1 MGSSFLSE
9 MWYRV
14 AELRP
19 QLHAHVHIVRQR
31 YRGQAWYV
39 LLDRSSGRSNR
50 FTPATYALI
59 DGMDGRQTV
68 NDIWTQLAQ
77 SLGDHAPSQD
87 EVIELLYRL
96 HAADVLLVEGLPDL
110 SEAVERQ
117 RKQSR
122 SVWLRNL
129 MNPMSVRIAL
139 WDPNRFLEAS
149 WPWVAWLF
157 SPLAA
162 VIWPVVV
169 VAAGLQAA
177 QHWTA
182 LTENLSDR
190 VLGLENLLWL
200 WLTYPFVK
208 LCHELA
214 HAYAV
219 KRGGGEVHEMGVM
232 FLVLA
237 PVPYVD
243 ASASAAFRSKWA
255 RIGVAAAGILA
266 EVFLAALAM
275 FVWQSSTPGAIRAM
289 AFNVMLIG
297 GVSTV
302 MFNAN
307 PLLRFDGYYMLS
319 DWIEI
324 PNLAQ
329 RANQYWGFLMKR
341 YVFGREDEISPALG
355 RAEAI
360 WMGLYAP
367 TAWVY
372 RLFVMVAISLFI
384 AAKYFFVG
392 VVLALW
398 SAFSMLVLPLL
409 KSMFFVLTNAQL
421 DRHRQRAIGATF
433 GGLALVLALLI
444 LVPVPNWTNAQGV
457 VWVPRNAEVRAG
469 TNGFVQHQLVKS
481 GLAVDASQAL
491 VQLND
496 PALRADLISRQA
508 KVEQLETQLA
518 SEMFEDRLQAELTRQ
533 TLEAERAVLER
544 LERRNQDLVAVAGRE
559 GTWMVPNADDLS
571 GRYYAQ
577 GSLIG
582 YVLSGT
588 LRTVRVVVPQE
599 EAELVR
605 DHTMAI
611 QVKLVD
617 RPWETFDAR
626 MDRDVPAG
634 SDQLPSKALTIDG
647 GGLFASDPRDKNGL
661 KTLSRTFQ
669 FDLDLDSRAHDLAFG
684 TRAYVRFEHAPQPL
698 AVQGY
703 RHLRQTLMAHLKV

>member
-1 MGSSFLSE
+1 MGASFLSE

-19 QLHAHVHIVRQR
+19 KLHAHVQIVRQR

-59 DGMDGRQTV
+59 DGMDGHRTV
-68 NDIWTQLAQ
+68 HNIWTQLAEN
-77 SLGDHAPSQD
+77 LGDHAPTQD

-96 HAADVLLVEGLPDL
+96 HSADVLLVEGLPDL
-110 SEAVERQ
+110 AEAVERR

-122 SVWLRNL
+122 SAWMRNL
-129 MNPMSVRIAL
+129 MSPMSIRFAL
-139 WDPNRFLEAS
+139 WDPNRFLEVS
-149 WPWVAWLF
+149 WNWVAWLI

-162 VIWPVVV
+162 VIWLLVVGT
-169 VAAGLQAA
+169 ATLQAA
-177 QHWTA
+177 QHWGA

-190 VLGLENLLWL
+190 ILGLENLLWL
-200 WLTYPFVK
+200 WLTYPIVK
-208 LCHELA
+208 FCHELA

-219 KRGGGEVHEMGVM
+219 KKGGGEVHEMGVM
-232 FLVLA
+232 FLVFS

-255 RIGVAAAGILA
+255 RIGVASAGIVA

-275 FVWQSSTPGAIRAM
+275 FVWQASTPGAVRAM

-297 GVSTV
+297 GLSTV
-302 MFNAN
+302 LFNAN

-329 RANQYWGFLMKR
+329 RANQYLGYLTKR
-341 YVFGREDEISPALG
+341 YLYGRQDEVSPALG

-367 TAWVY
+367 LSWTY
-372 RLFVMVAISLFI
+372 RLVVMVAISLFI

-398 SAFSMLVLPLL
+398 SAFSMLVLPLV
-409 KSMFFVLTNAQL
+409 KSLVFVMTNAQL
-421 DRHRQRAIGATF
+421 DRHRQRAFWITF
-433 GGLALVLALLI
+433 GGFALVVLFVT
-444 LVPVPNWTNAQGV
+444 LVPVPSWTNAQGV
-457 VWVPRNAEVRAG
+457 VWVPHNAEVRVG
-469 TNGFVQHQLVKS
+469 TGGFVERQLVMS
-481 GLAVDASQAL
+481 GMEVRADQPL
-491 VQLND
+491 VQLVD
-496 PALRADLISRQA
+496 PSLRADLVSRQA

-518 SEMFEDRLQAELTRQ
+518 SEMFEDRLKAELTRQ
-533 TLEAERAVLER
+533 TLDSERAVLER
-544 LERRNQDLVAVAGRE
+544 LDRRNQDLIAMAARH
-559 GTWMVPNADDLS
+559 GTWMVPNAEDLS
-571 GRYYAQ
+571 GRFYPQ

-582 YVLSGT
+582 YVLSGD
-588 LRTVRVVVPQE
+588 LRTVRVVLPQE

-605 DHTMAI
+605 DHTESI
-611 QVKLVD
+611 RVKLVD

-634 SDQLPSKALTIDG
+634 SEQLPSKALTIDG
-647 GGLFASDPRDKNGL
+647 GGLFASDPRDKAGL

-684 TRAYVRFEHAPQPL
+684 TRAYVRFEHAPMPL

-703 RHLRQTLMAHLKV
+703 RRLRQTLMAHLKV